1 METFTKLDDF
11 NISDLPYRFVFG
23 KEDFSSPNIRQGN
36 VNILINIRNNY
47 EKSIEKWSNV
57 FELGVPMLSS
67 FIAVESSGKMVGK
80 NNAGAIG
87 LTQVTAVLI
96 RESISKFKTITA
108 VDLPKIAQSSIKLK
122 APFLL
127 NLTPNSQNLSASDT
141 SKLEA
146 LLKSDSDFNILMGA
160 LGLRWGL
167 EITKA
172 LGKTYL
178 QKGIVA
184 YNQSAYGDI
193 SRYKNKFVKTI
204 TLFKDKGIPKETRN
218 YIVKILGIDGFLELY
233 AKENI

>member
-1 METFTKLDDF
+1 MGTFTKLDDF

-23 KEDFSSPNIRQGN
+23 KEDYSSPSVKQGN
-36 VNILINIRNNY
+36 ITTLQGIKNNY
-47 EKSIEKWSNV
+47 GKSIEKWSNS

-87 LTQVTAVLI
+87 LTQVTAVLV
-96 RESISKFKTITA
+96 RESISKFKIITK
-108 VDLPKIAQSSIKLK
+108 VDLPTEAVKSIKSK
-122 APFLL
+122 ASFLL
-127 NLTPNSQNLSASDT
+127 SLTPNNQDLSSENT
-141 SKLEA
+141 SKLES

-178 QKGIVA
+178 QKGIIA

-193 SRYKNKFVKTI
+193 SRYKNKEVKTI

-218 YIVKILGIDGFLELY
+218 YLVKILGIDGFLELY

>member
-1 METFTKLDDF
+1 MEKFTKLDDF

-23 KEDFSSPNIRQGN
+23 KEDYSLPNIRQAN
-36 VNILINIRNNY
+36 VKTLMNIKTSY
-47 EKSIEKWSNV
+47 GKSIEKWSNV
-57 FELGVPMLSS
+57 FELGIPMLSS

-80 NNAGAIG
+80 NPAGAIG
-87 LTQVTAVLI
+87 LTQVTSVLI
-96 RESISKFKTITA
+96 RESISKFKTITS
-108 VDLPKIAQSSIKLK
+108 VDLPLIAEASIKLK

-127 NLTPNSQNLSASDT
+127 SLTANDQSLSASET
-141 SKLEA
+141 SKLET

-178 QKGIVA
+178 QKGIIA

-193 SRYKNKFVKTI
+193 SRYRNKYVKTI

-218 YIVKILGIDGFLELY
+218 YLVKILGIDGFLELY

>member
-1 METFTKLDDF
+1 MGTFTKLDDF

-23 KEDFSSPNIRQGN
+23 KEDYSSANVKQGN
-36 VNILINIRNNY
+36 ITTLRGIKNDY
-47 EKSIEKWSNV
+47 GKSIEKWSNA
-57 FELGVPMLSS
+57 FELGEPMLSS

-87 LTQVTAVLI
+87 LTQVTAVLV
-96 RESISKFKTITA
+96 RESISKFKTITK
-108 VDLPKIAQSSIKLK
+108 VDLPTEAVKSIKSK
-122 APFLL
+122 ASFLL
-127 NLTPNSQNLSASDT
+127 SLTPNNQELSSANT
-141 SKLEA
+141 SKLES

-160 LGLRWGL
+160 IGLRWGL

-178 QKGIVA
+178 QKGIIA

-193 SRYKNKFVKTI
+193 SRYKNKEVKTI

-218 YIVKILGIDGFLELY
+218 YLVKILGIDGFLELY

>member
-11 NISDLPYRFVFG
+11 NISDLPYRFVYG
-23 KEDFSSPNIRQGN
+23 KEDFASPAVRQGN
-36 VNILINIRNNY
+36 VNILTNIKNSY
-47 EKSIEKWSNV
+47 GKSIEKWSNV
-57 FELGVPMLSS
+57 FELGEPLLSS

-80 NNAGAIG
+80 NGAGAIG
-87 LTQVTAVLI
+87 LTQVTSVLI
-96 RESISKFKTITA
+96 RESVSKFKTITA
-108 VDLPKIAQSSIKLK
+108 VDLPKVAQSSIKLK

-127 NLTPNSQNLSASDT
+127 NLTPNNQNLSASDT

-193 SRYKNKFVKTI
+193 SRYKNKFVQTI

-218 YIVKILGIDGFLELY
+218 YLVKILGIDGFLELY

>member
-1 METFTKLDDF
+1 MGTFTKLDDF

-23 KEDFSSPNIRQGN
+23 KEDYSLPNVKQAN
-36 VNILINIRNNY
+36 VNTLINIKANY
-47 EKSIEKWSNV
+47 GKSIAKWSNV
-57 FELGVPMLSS
+57 FELGEPMLSS

-80 NNAGAIG
+80 NGAGAIG

-96 RESISKFKTITA
+96 RESISKFKTITKA
-108 VDLPKIAQSSIKLK
+108 DLPKEAVTSIKSK
-122 APFLL
+122 ASFLL
-127 NLTPNSQNLSASDT
+127 SLTPNNQSLSASET
-141 SKLEA
+141 SKLES

-172 LGKTYL
+172 LDKTYL
-178 QKGIVA
+178 QKGIIA

-193 SRYKNKFVKTI
+193 SRYKNKAVKTI

-218 YIVKILGIDGFLELY
+218 YLVKILGIDGFLELY

>member
-1 METFTKLDDF
+1 MGTFTKLDDF

-23 KEDFSSPNIRQGN
+23 KEDYSSSNVRQAN
-36 VNILINIRNNY
+36 VNTLINIKANY
-47 EKSIEKWSNV
+47 GKSIAKWSNV
-57 FELGVPMLSS
+57 FELGEPMLSS

-80 NNAGAIG
+80 NGAGAIG
-87 LTQVTAVLI
+87 LTQVTAVLV
-96 RESISKFKTITA
+96 RESVSKFKTITKS
-108 VDLPKIAQSSIKLK
+108 DLPKEAVTSIKSK

-127 NLTPNSQNLSASDT
+127 SLTPNNQDLSSSNI
-141 SKLEA
+141 SKLES

-172 LGKTYL
+172 LDKTYL
-178 QKGIVA
+178 QKGIIA

-193 SRYKNKFVKTI
+193 SRYKNKNVSTL

-218 YIVKILGIDGFLELY
+218 YLVKILGIDGFLELY